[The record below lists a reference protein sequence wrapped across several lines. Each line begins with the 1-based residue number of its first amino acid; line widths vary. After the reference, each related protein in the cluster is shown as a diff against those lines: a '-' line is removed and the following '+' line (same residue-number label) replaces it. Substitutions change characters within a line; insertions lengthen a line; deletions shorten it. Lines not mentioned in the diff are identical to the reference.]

1 MKQSSRFALALWML
15 VSGLLGT
22 PAPCHA
28 DSLVTLRPEVEV
40 RRSAVRLSDIFV
52 GVPADIDRDIA
63 QAPGPCKQ
71 VVYGPQILARL
82 ADNYRLNWEAE
93 EISGQTIDTT
103 TITAACTRISTE
115 AIKDAVLTKLK
126 EEQGGRDR
134 FFEIAFDNRAIE
146 ATLPAS
152 QKPDFDLKNFS
163 YDSSNK
169 RFRADLTAQTARG
182 PYILP
187 VSGRVF
193 VKRNVPVLAR
203 RLEAGSTIG
212 AVDLDWVQM
221 PEERISADV
230 ITDLRQAVGREIKRD
245 KAEGDILRSH
255 DVVPPRLVLRGSTVM
270 MRIET
275 PFMVVTAQGKAQ
287 QDGAAGDTVRIMN
300 TQSNRVIE
308 GVVSGPGV
316 VDIRML
322 SNRVAS
328 LQ

>member
-82 ADNYRLNWEAE
+82 AENYRLNWEAE

-163 YDSSNK
+163 YDSGNK